1 MIQELSPPRA
11 LLRARFKEERPNL
24 MNRNGVS
31 ERIAL
36 LRRRLAAVEAR
47 ESPRVSW
54 PPPERTAEPAAQ
66 GLLEGLTQDLARGNL
81 TEILPARPRDVGAA
95 AGFSFALALCAA
107 AVRPGGKVVW
117 IIEDMAADEI
127 GLPYGAGLEAL
138 GADSTRLIFAR
149 TRSAKETL
157 WAMEEA
163 LKSRA
168 AAVIGESWLAPRA
181 YDLTASRRLLLAAR
195 RGGGLGLLLPLRACG
210 QAGRMSS
217 AAQLR
222 FEISA
227 PQPPPAPESGG
238 LPLPG
243 PLGWRLRIAKAR
255 AGLADAD
262 EIDQPAWRHID
273 FDPDKAAF
281 RYALPQR
288 LPALSSDRPD
298 SARPRRRRL

>member
-1 MIQELSPPRA
+1 MH
-11 LLRARFKEERPNL
+11 
-24 MNRNGVS
+24 RNGVS

-36 LRRRLAAVEAR
+36 LRQRIAAVEAR
-47 ESPRVSW
+47 ESPRVSR
-54 PPPERTAEPAAQ
+54 PSPNRTAAPAARS
-66 GLLEGLTQDLARGNL
+66 LLEGPMQDLARGNF
-81 TEILPARPRDVGAA
+81 TEIIPARPRDAGAA
-95 AGFSFALALCAA
+95 AGFSFTLALCAA
-107 AVRPGGKVVW
+107 AVRPGGRIVW
-117 IIEDMAADEI
+117 IIEDMAAYEI

-149 TRSAKETL
+149 THSAKDTL

-168 AAVIGESWLAPRA
+168 AVVIGESWLAPRA

-195 RGGGLGLLLPLRACG
+195 RGGGLGLLLLLRACG

-255 AGLADAD
+255 AGLAASGENDS
-262 EIDQPAWRHID
+262 PAWRHID

-288 LPALSSDRPD
+288 LPAVSSDGPD
-298 SARPRRRRL
+298 SARPRRSSL